1 MDEQQTSES
10 GTELQGTEELRVRP
24 RRGEQVRRDLQ
35 GGQVLAR
42 EEQER
47 IHCPEVSVQE
57 RYEVRGYICCVS
69 SYCIACIFPGYKFLR
84 KDRYRC

>member
-1 MDEQQTSES
+1 MDKQQTSES

-24 RRGEQVRRDLQ
+24 RREKQVRRDLQ

-47 IHCPEVSVQE
+47 IHCLEVPVQE
-57 RYEVRGYICCVS
+57 RYEVRSCMCCVS
-69 SYCIACIFPGYKFLR
+69 SYCIACIFRGYKLLR
-84 KDRYRC
+84 LDC

>member
-1 MDEQQTSES
+1 MSTCFKLSPTGFLLVRVTAPSMTRQGVVLGSGQTANQWS

-42 EEQER
+42 EGVVC
-47 IHCPEVSVQE
+47 H
-57 RYEVRGYICCVS
+57 ICVVLVTT
-69 SYCIACIFPGYKFLR
+69 AF
-84 KDRYRC
+84 